1 MRSKFEDEDD
11 DEEEGE
17 GWLASYSDLMTDLL
31 AVFVILFSFAMMSQ
45 VAVIQAERKALEEER
60 NVSSS
65 STGGGG
71 NFDLEEFNSL
81 YEHMKTYV
89 VEAGLSEQLNVEKL
103 GDEEIL
109 LRISAS
115 ILFDSGKADIA
126 PDAVPMLQ
134 NISDILVYYQE
145 AIQMIRIEGHTDN
158 RPIKTSAFDSNWE
171 LSTSRAVNVLKHL
184 LETSGIE
191 AKKFSAI
198 GYSEFYPVADNDTD
212 EGRGRN
218 RRVDFYIKSMGNDTE

>member
-1 MRSKFEDEDD
+1 MRSKFEDEDEDD
-11 DEEEGE
+11 DEGE
-17 GWLASYSDLMTDLL
+17 NWLASYSDLMTDLL
-31 AVFVILFSFAMMSQ
+31 AVFVILFAFAMMSQ
-45 VAVIQAERKALEEER
+45 AVVIQSERKAAEQ
-60 NVSSS
+60 NQDISQST
-65 STGGGG
+65 TGGGG

-89 VEAGLSEQLNVEKL
+89 MEAGLSEQLNVEKL

-115 ILFDSGKADIA
+115 ILFDSGKADIDPA
-126 PDAVPMLQ
+126 ALPMLQ

-158 RPIKTSAFDSNWE
+158 RPIKTSSFDSNWE

-198 GYSEFYPVADNDTD
+198 GYSEFYPVADNSTD
-212 EGRGRN
+212 EGKGKN
-218 RRVDFYIKSMGNDTE
+218 RRVDFYIKSMGNDSE